1 MQADSLPS
9 EPPGKPRKDVF
20 PKKIYK
26 RPLAHVKICANYQ
39 GNANQNSNELPP
51 NTHQDGYSKKNQ
63 KVTSAGK
70 DVEKE
75 EALYAVGGNVKWY
88 NCCGKQYG

>member
-26 RPLAHVKICANYQ
+26 RPIAHVKICANYQ
-39 GNANQNSNELPP
+39 GNANQNSMNYHLTP
-51 NTHQDGYSKKNQ
+51 TRMATLKKNQ
-63 KVTSAGK
+63 KVTSAGE

-75 EALYAVGGNVKWY
+75 EALYAVGGNVKWC